1 MATHERS
8 GDADRGRDQMKPIQ
22 VTEILESY
30 MEGLL
35 PDRDAVLARMEG
47 EADREGIPIIGPHEG
62 ALLRLLVRLA
72 GAKRLLELGTAT
84 GYSGIWLLRGTDGGM
99 LTTFEVDQ
107 KRAVRARSNFAEAGF
122 GQQVVVLEQDAVSGL
137 EKVPGRFEACFIDLL
152 NSFPSEDVTRRVV
165 DLCIERLDPG
175 GLLMAD
181 NALRQGEVVN
191 PKTQQA
197 RNVAIYNQLI
207 ATHPRLD
214 SVVIPIRDGLSVAWV
229 KT

>member
-1 MATHERS
+1 
-8 GDADRGRDQMKPIQ
+8 MKPIQ

-47 EADREGIPIIGPHEG
+47 EADREGIPIVGPHEG

-207 ATHPRLD
+207 AKHPRLD

>member
-30 MEGLL
+30 MEG
-35 PDRDAVLARMEG
+35 
-47 EADREGIPIIGPHEG
+47 EADREGIPIVGPHEG

-107 KRAVRARSNFAEAGF
+107 KRAVRARSNFA
-122 GQQVVVLEQDAVSGL
+122 
-137 EKVPGRFEACFIDLL
+137 
-152 NSFPSEDVTRRVV
+152 
-165 DLCIERLDPG
+165 
-175 GLLMAD
+175 
-181 NALRQGEVVN
+181 
-191 PKTQQA
+191 
-197 RNVAIYNQLI
+197 
-207 ATHPRLD
+207 
-214 SVVIPIRDGLSVAWV
+214 
-229 KT
+229 

>member
-1 MATHERS
+1 
-8 GDADRGRDQMKPIQ
+8 MKPIQ
-22 VTEILESY
+22 VTETLESY

-47 EADREGIPIIGPHEG
+47 EADREGIPIVGPHEG

-207 ATHPRLD
+207 AKHPRLD